1 MCWYLVNTNKQLILS
16 DIPHRLYSS
25 AYNPYLASL
34 SDMNTT
40 TSTQR
45 IIKLIQKDLLLEW
58 RQKYSVYGLLLYL
71 CSAIFAI
78 NVLQER
84 PEPEI
89 WNTLFWIILLF
100 VSVNAVA
107 KSFLQ
112 EHKNRNLY
120 YYTVHHPKEIIIS
133 KLIYNVVLMVLM
145 SLVSFFLFAVLLG
158 NPVIDFWKFS
168 MMVMLGGLSLS
179 LLFTLLSA
187 ISSKA
192 GGNSALIAILGFP
205 LVVPQ
210 LILLADL
217 SKPLFMTLLVV
228 GWWKFFMVLLAL
240 DVLVILLS
248 VILFPFMW
256 KE

>member
-1 MCWYLVNTNKQLILS
+1 MINRILTLI
-16 DIPHRLYSS
+16 
-25 AYNPYLASL
+25 
-34 SDMNTT
+34 
-40 TSTQR
+40 
-45 IIKLIQKDLLLEW
+45 KKDLVLEW
-58 RQKYSVYGLLLYL
+58 RQKYSIYGLLLYL

-78 NVLQER
+78 NVLQEQ

-112 EHKNRNLY
+112 EHKNRNIY
-120 YYTVHHPKEIIIS
+120 YYTVHHPREIIIS
-133 KLIYNVVLMVLM
+133 KLIYNVVLMTFM
-145 SLVSFFLFAVLLG
+145 SLVSYLLFGVLLG
-158 NPVIDFWKFS
+158 NPVINFSKF
-168 MMVMLGGLSLS
+168 MLMVIVGGISLA

-187 ISSKA
+187 LASKA

-205 LVVPQ
+205 LVIPQ

-217 SKPLFMTLLVV
+217 SKPLFMTMLVV
-228 GWWKFFMVLLAL
+228 GWWKFFFVLIAL
-240 DVLVILLS
+240 DILVILLS
-248 VILFPFMW
+248 VLLFPYLW

>member
-1 MCWYLVNTNKQLILS
+1 MFK
-16 DIPHRLYSS
+16 
-25 AYNPYLASL
+25 
-34 SDMNTT
+34 
-40 TSTQR
+40 R
-45 IIKLIQKDLLLEW
+45 IAKLIEKDLLLEW
-58 RQKYSVYGLLLYL
+58 RQKYSIYGLLLYL

-78 NVLQER
+78 NVMQEK
-84 PEPEI
+84 PESEV

-112 EHKNRNLY
+112 EHKNRNIY

-133 KLIYNVVLMVLM
+133 KLIYNVVLMMAM
-145 SLVSFFLFAVLLG
+145 SLISFFLFAVLLG
-158 NPVIDFWKFS
+158 NPIMNFSKFLL
-168 MMVMLGGLSLS
+168 MVVVGGLSLS

-187 ISSKA
+187 IASKA

-217 SKPLFMTLLVV
+217 SKPLFMTMLVI
-228 GWWKFFMVLLAL
+228 GWWKFFFVLLAL
-240 DVLVILLS
+240 DILVIVLS
-248 VILFPFMW
+248 IILFPFLW

>member
-1 MCWYLVNTNKQLILS
+1 MFK
-16 DIPHRLYSS
+16 
-25 AYNPYLASL
+25 
-34 SDMNTT
+34 
-40 TSTQR
+40 R
-45 IIKLIQKDLLLEW
+45 IAKLIEKDLLLEW

-78 NVLQER
+78 NVMQEK
-84 PEPEI
+84 PEAEV

-112 EHKNRNLY
+112 EHKNRNIY

-133 KLIYNVVLMVLM
+133 KLIYNVVLMMAM
-145 SLVSFFLFAVLLG
+145 SLISFLLFAVLLG
-158 NPVIDFWKFS
+158 NPIINFPKFLLMVVI
-168 MMVMLGGLSLS
+168 GGLSLS

-187 ISSKA
+187 IASKA

-217 SKPLFMTLLVV
+217 SKPLFMTMMVI
-228 GWWKFFMVLLAL
+228 GWWKFFFVLLAL
-240 DVLVILLS
+240 DILVIILS
-248 VILFPFMW
+248 IILFPFLW

>member
-1 MCWYLVNTNKQLILS
+1 MPYDLIAL
-16 DIPHRLYSS
+16 
-25 AYNPYLASL
+25 
-34 SDMNTT
+34 MTK
-40 TSTQR
+40 R
-45 IIKLIQKDLLLEW
+45 ILKLIEKDLLLEW
-58 RQKYSVYGLLLYL
+58 RQKYSIYGLLLYL
-71 CSAIFAI
+71 CSAIFTI
-78 NVLQER
+78 NVLQEK
-84 PEPEI
+84 PEPEV

-112 EHKNRNLY
+112 EHKNRNIY
-120 YYTVHHPKEIIIS
+120 YFTVHHPKEIIIS
-133 KLIYNVVLMVLM
+133 KLIYNVILMVVM
-145 SLVSFFLFAVLLG
+145 SLISFLLFAVLLG
-158 NPVIDFWKFS
+158 NPVINFSKFM

-187 ISSKA
+187 IASKA

-217 SKPLFMTLLVV
+217 SKPLFMTMLVI
-228 GWWKFFMVLLAL
+228 GWWKFFIVLLAL
-240 DVLVILLS
+240 DLMVILLS
-248 VILFPFMW
+248 IILFPYLW

>member
-1 MCWYLVNTNKQLILS
+1 MFK
-16 DIPHRLYSS
+16 
-25 AYNPYLASL
+25 
-34 SDMNTT
+34 
-40 TSTQR
+40 R
-45 IIKLIQKDLLLEW
+45 IAKLIEKDLLLEW
-58 RQKYSVYGLLLYL
+58 RQKYSIYGLLLYL

-78 NVLQER
+78 NVMQEK
-84 PEPEI
+84 PESEV

-112 EHKNRNLY
+112 EHKNRNIY

-133 KLIYNVVLMVLM
+133 KLIYNVVLMMAM
-145 SLVSFFLFAVLLG
+145 SLISFFLFAVLLG
-158 NPVIDFWKFS
+158 NPIMNFSKFLL
-168 MMVMLGGLSLS
+168 MVVVGGLSLS

-187 ISSKA
+187 IASKA

-217 SKPLFMTLLVV
+217 SKPLFMTMLVI
-228 GWWKFFMVLLAL
+228 GWWKFFFVLIAL
-240 DVLVILLS
+240 DILVIVLS
-248 VILFPFMW
+248 IILFPFLW

>member
-1 MCWYLVNTNKQLILS
+1 MSLQHIITLLHK
-16 DIPHRLYSS
+16 DI
-25 AYNPYLASL
+25 
-34 SDMNTT
+34 
-40 TSTQR
+40 
-45 IIKLIQKDLLLEW
+45 LLEW

-71 CSAIFAI
+71 CSAVFAI
-78 NVLQER
+78 NVLQEK
-84 PEPEI
+84 PEEEV

-120 YYTVHHPKEIIIS
+120 YFTVHHPRDIIVAKLLYNLILMLGMSIIS
-133 KLIYNVVLMVLM
+133 YGLFAFLLGHPVIHFSRFMLMVC
-145 SLVSFFLFAVLLG
+145 V
-158 NPVIDFWKFS
+158 
-168 MMVMLGGLSLS
+168 GGMSLS

-187 ISSKA
+187 IASKA

-205 LVVPQ
+205 LVIPQ

-217 SKPLFMTLLVV
+217 SKPLFVPMMVTGWWQFFGVLIALDLLV
-228 GWWKFFMVLLAL
+228 M
-240 DVLVILLS
+240 LLS
-248 VILFPFMW
+248 VILFPYLW